1 MDKFSISKNK
11 KMQQIADEVEKVIV
25 GKREVVTM
33 LLIALLSGGHVLV
46 EDVPGVGK
54 TTLATALGKATGLV
68 SRRAQFTPDVM
79 ASDITGFTMFNKE
92 ANRFEYRQGLVMTNI
107 LLADEINRAA
117 PKTQSALL
125 EAMEERHVTVD
136 GITHD
141 LPKPFIVIA
150 TQNQVGSAGTQ
161 LLPSSQLDRFLIRT
175 SMGYPDMQSQIEIM
189 KDRHHE
195 NPLDRVVPLTDK
207 ETLNKLISEA
217 QNTHVADPVYEY
229 ASRLVEETRHNQY
242 IQIGISPRGALAL
255 CRAAKSHAFLDG
267 RDYVVPEDV
276 AAVFTDVCAHRLVLE
291 AKARLHELS
300 SEEILSVIL
309 KETAKPTVT
318 EFSLK

>member
-1 MDKFSISKNK
+1 MNELAV
-11 KMQQIADEVEKVIV
+11 QIQNEIKKVII
-25 GKREVVTM
+25 GKDDVINKVLM
-33 LLIALLSGGHVLV
+33 AILAQGHILM

-54 TTLATALGKATGLV
+54 TTMAMAFSKVLGLDSKRV
-68 SRRAQFTPDVM
+68 QFTSDTMP
-79 ASDITGFTMFNKE
+79 SDIIGFSVYDKQSGKL
-92 ANRFEYRQGLVMTNI
+92 EYKPGTVMTNL
-107 LLADEINRAA
+107 LLADEINRTSS
-117 PKTQSALL
+117 KTQSALL

-276 AAVFTDVCAHRLVLE
+276 AAIFTDVCAHRLVLE

-300 SEEILSVIL
+300 SEEILGVIL

>member
-1 MDKFSISKNK
+1 MNELAV
-11 KMQQIADEVEKVIV
+11 QIQNEIKKVII
-25 GKREVVTM
+25 GKDDVINKVLM
-33 LLIALLSGGHVLV
+33 AILAQGHILM

-54 TTLATALGKATGLV
+54 TTMAMAFSKVLGLDSKRV
-68 SRRAQFTPDVM
+68 QFTSDTMP
-79 ASDITGFTMFNKE
+79 SDIIGFSVYDKQSGML
-92 ANRFEYRQGLVMTNI
+92 EYKPGTVMTNL
-107 LLADEINRAA
+107 LLADEINRTSS
-117 PKTQSALL
+117 KTQSALL